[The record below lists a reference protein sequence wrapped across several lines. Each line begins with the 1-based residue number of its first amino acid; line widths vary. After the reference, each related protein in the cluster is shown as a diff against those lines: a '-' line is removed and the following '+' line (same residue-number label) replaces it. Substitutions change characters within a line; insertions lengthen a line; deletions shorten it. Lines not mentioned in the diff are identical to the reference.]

1 MQRTKAVVEPLTTHF
16 FYVDD
21 KDQTKVPVWIGAV
34 GSAVLK

>member
-21 KDQTKVPVWIGAV
+21 KDQTKGPVWIGAV
-34 GSAVLK
+34 GSALFE